1 MSRDLL
7 GLLSLVLPLR
17 EYTKEIDIV
26 WWISS
31 FFTHGKICK
40 SYTGMNNEE
49 MQDKIDMWL
58 LKTFQN
64 LKKEKEFFETKED
77 MRTVFGI

>member
-1 MSRDLL
+1 MSKDLL
-7 GLLSLVLPLR
+7 GLLSLVPPLR

-40 SYTGMNNEE
+40 SYTGMNNGE
-49 MQDKIDMWL
+49 MQDKICFLTML
-58 LKTFQN
+58 N
-64 LKKEKEFFETKED
+64 L
-77 MRTVFGI
+77 MYGNIH